1 MREVKSRVPNH
12 LHRSFELWV
21 RTPARGEVLRFFAH
35 FPDAWFT
42 ARAVAPPSIRP
53 RPQVEQALCELAAEG
68 FIRSKSV
75 RSLTLYSLTRHA
87 GMRATAL
94 EIGHMPADL
103 YNRLLAQLKGDDWRP
118 RQTSWAK
125 GG

>member
-1 MREVKSRVPNH
+1 MPNH
-12 LHRSFELWV
+12 MRRSFELWA

-42 ARAVAPPSIRP
+42 TRGVAPLSIRP
-53 RPQVEQALCELAAEG
+53 RLQVEEALRELAAEG

-87 GMRATAL
+87 GMRAAAL
-94 EIGHMPADL
+94 EIGHIPADV
-103 YNRLLAQLKGDDWRP
+103 YSRLLAELKGGDWRP
-118 RQTSWAK
+118 RQVSWAK

>member
-1 MREVKSRVPNH
+1 MR
-12 LHRSFELWV
+12 RSFELWV
-21 RTPARGEVLRFFAH
+21 RTPARGEVLRFFAC

-42 ARAVAPPSIRP
+42 ARGVAPLSIRP
-53 RPQVEQALCELAAEG
+53 RPEVEEALRELAADG

-87 GMRATAL
+87 GMRAAAL
-94 EIGHMPADL
+94 EIGHVPADL
-103 YNRLLAQLKGDDWRP
+103 YNRLLAELKGGDWRP
-118 RQTSWAK
+118 TQVGWAK